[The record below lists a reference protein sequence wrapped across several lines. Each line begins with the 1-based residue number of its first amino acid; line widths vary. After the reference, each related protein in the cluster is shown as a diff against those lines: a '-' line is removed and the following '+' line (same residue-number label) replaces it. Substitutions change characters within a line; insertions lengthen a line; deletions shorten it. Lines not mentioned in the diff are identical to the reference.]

1 MLEDIY
7 HKKNKNKKR
16 IKKNS
21 SKLVENI
28 IPSIMRGNS
37 NDHENIW
44 YDSRLIN
51 EFEDIHQQKKKKTLL
66 FIEYFVI
73 IFSLEHVW

>member
-1 MLEDIY
+1 
-7 HKKNKNKKR
+7 
-16 IKKNS
+16 
-21 SKLVENI
+21 
-28 IPSIMRGNS
+28 MRGNS

-51 EFEDIHQQKKKKTLL
+51 EFEDIHQQKKKKKKKTLL